1 MFPRFHQTPSRLQV
15 SLRESRGIGGK
26 PRCEHIASLGSIPK
40 PMTTADRV
48 AFWARLHQRLS
59 KLANR
64 IAAEEQG
71 KILGSVHARI
81 PMVTID
87 ELRALQRE
95 NAEADAR
102 LWAGLQGMSA
112 EMATGQR
119 GLAALASQKAADL
132 QAMAKDAAEK
142 AAAAKDRLDRLAK
155 GEDVAG
161 LGKREN
167 FEKVLMD
174 AGWNRDDIRHATE
187 MATLCDGREDLFDA
201 IVKEGLK
208 LHHLREKSDRWK
220 VLRKV
225 RAMRDAS

>member
-1 MFPRFHQTPSRLQV
+1 MFARFHQTPLRLQV
-15 SLRESRGIGGK
+15 SLRESRRIGGK
-26 PRCEHIASLGSIPK
+26 PRCEHIASLGSIAE
-40 PMTTADRV
+40 PMTTAGRV
-48 AFWARLHQRLS
+48 AFWARLHQRLA

-64 IAAEEQG
+64 IGADEQG
-71 KILGSVHARI
+71 KILGAVHARI

-102 LWAGLQGMSA
+102 LWTGLQDMSA

-119 GLAALASQKAADL
+119 GLAALVSQRAADSE
-132 QAMAKDAAEK
+132 AMAQDAAEK
-142 AAAAKDRLDRLAK
+142 AAAAKDRLSRLAK
-155 GEDVAG
+155 GEDVVEG

-174 AGWNRDDIRHATE
+174 AGWTRDDIRHSIELAR
-187 MATLCDGREDLFDA
+187 LCDGREDLFDA
-201 IVKEGLK
+201 FVNEGCK
-208 LHHLREKSDRWK
+208 LRDRREKSDRWK

-225 RAMRDAS
+225 RAMRGR

>member
-1 MFPRFHQTPSRLQV
+1 
-15 SLRESRGIGGK
+15 
-26 PRCEHIASLGSIPK
+26 LGS
-40 PMTTADRV
+40 
-48 AFWARLHQRLS
+48 
-59 KLANR
+59 LANR

-102 LWAGLQGMSA
+102 LWAVLQDMSA

-119 GLAALASQKAADL
+119 GLAALVSQKAADSEV
-132 QAMAKDAAEK
+132 MAKDAAEK

-174 AGWNRDDIRHATE
+174 AGWTRDDIRHATE
-187 MATLCDGREDLFDA
+187 MATLCDGREDLFGA
-201 IVKEGLK
+201 IVQRG
-208 LHHLREKSDRWK
+208 
-220 VLRKV
+220 
-225 RAMRDAS
+225 A